1 MIRISSE
8 KRGGVWFSLAL
19 NKKRK
24 LLACAFS
31 DRSRRNAEKSVR
43 EALPPRAMKITNSRV
58 GSSARFHDV
67 YRAFNG
73 KNRNVRLSALD
84 LSHVSDFRKRV
95 YLQLRRIPR
104 GHVTTYGAVAKRLGG
119 RRYAR
124 AVGTAVAT
132 NPLSLVIPCHR
143 VVPASLKVGNYGMPG
158 RKPSQ
163 GGYMK
168 RRLLELEGVKFL
180 GVKISKESLWTP
192 R

>member
-1 MIRISSE
+1 LIRMSSE

-19 NKKRK
+19 NEKRK

-31 DRSRRNAEKSVR
+31 DRNRREAEKAVR
-43 EALPPRAMKITNSRV
+43 QALPLRTPKVENGHPRN
-58 GSSARFHDV
+58 SARLREVFQV
-67 YRAFNG
+67 FKG
-73 KNRNVRLSALD
+73 KRGSVNLKTLD
-84 LSHVSDFRKRV
+84 LSHVSAFRRRV

-104 GHVTTYGAVAKRLGG
+104 GRVTTYGAIAKRIGG

-132 NPLSLVIPCHR
+132 NPLPLVIPCHR
-143 VVPASLKVGNYGMPG
+143 VVLSSLRVGNYGMPG

-163 GGYMK
+163 RGYMK

-180 GVKISKESLWTP
+180 GGKISKESLWTP